1 MDWNKLWND
10 IVSFFENNIWNI
22 VIFFAVLIGGIII
35 IKIFLAIIKK
45 ILYKTRIEKIALGF
59 VLAILKVALY
69 LCLMLALLSIIGIQ
83 ITGVITALSAVLLA
97 VGLALQ
103 GIIANAANGF
113 VVVSSKMF
121 KKGDYIYA
129 DGYEGKVSHINFLY
143 TTIITADNKRVTIP
157 NSTILNNSVVD
168 YDTCLTRR
176 VDFKFG
182 VAYESDVEKVK
193 KILVDCMTSNG
204 KVLLE
209 PAPVC
214 RLNKLDASSIEFVAR
229 CWCDSEDYWDVY
241 FDVLELAYN
250 ELKRN
255 KISIPYNQIEIRER
269 KDHPVLPV
277 TKGGIPKRV
286 EKERVVKEN
295 FEAKLNNILSNKKR
309 KLKNKKNMVQNGSEN
324 KTVEQKNPSTNSEN
338 SKNEKKSNQNAFTLN
353 NKKINKTKKS
363 TKQIS
368 SPVEGKLSVA
378 KKQKTNSVKNK
389 K

>member
-69 LCLMLALLSIIGIQ
+69 LCLTLALLSIIGIQ
-83 ITGVITALSAVLLA
+83 ITGVITALSAILLA

-168 YDTCLTRR
+168 YDTCPTRR

-286 EKERVVKEN
+286 EKVRVKKED
-295 FEAKLNNILSNKKR
+295 FETRLSQMLSR
-309 KLKNKKNMVQNGSEN
+309 KDK
-324 KTVEQKNPSTNSEN
+324 
-338 SKNEKKSNQNAFTLN
+338 
-353 NKKINKTKKS
+353 NKTKKQDKIQDTS
-363 TKQIS
+363 NPKHTK
-368 SPVEGKLSVA
+368 KLTKT
-378 KKQKTNSVKNK
+378 KKQDDKEQVFSISKKSKSTTNNISQIDKNINKTVAPSNKRKNNIE
-389 K
+389 

>member
-69 LCLMLALLSIIGIQ
+69 LCLILALLSIIGIQ

-286 EKERVVKEN
+286 EKQR
-295 FEAKLNNILSNKKR
+295 NKKEDFETRLSQMLSR
-309 KLKNKKNMVQNGSEN
+309 KDK
-324 KTVEQKNPSTNSEN
+324 
-338 SKNEKKSNQNAFTLN
+338 
-353 NKKINKTKKS
+353 NKTKKQDKIQDTS
-363 TKQIS
+363 NPKHIK
-368 SPVEGKLSVA
+368 KLA
-378 KKQKTNSVKNK
+378 KTKKQDDKEQVFSISKKSKSTTNNISQIDKNINKTVAPSNK
-389 K
+389 RKK